1 MDSDRQSE
9 NNGIRLATRR
19 DLFRLLAFLD
29 EKLPHL
35 CDIYDH
41 VLTHLLTTNPNYRVH
56 FLCDPTGEYV
66 AIVGTKRDWRRLLGN
81 NETQRTWL
89 LSAWAID
96 ESTKAKAYRSIKD
109 IDWITDE
116 FVFTGLQYEPD
127 PAITALF
134 VSHGRELTLHRMNLY
149 VMDRQAAL
157 TTELS
162 TPDDVYVKSLET
174 SHSSTVYDHW
184 DYKDTTVVES
194 VADSVVESPSAGVFL
209 KETDELVSWMTN
221 FLPTGLSQLHTL
233 EQFRRRG
240 YAAYV
245 IRYLSKRTA
254 QSGYVPYAIISP
266 GNKASEN
273 CFINVG
279 LESVG
284 PYHICEAKFDF

>member
-1 MDSDRQSE
+1 MKRRCLNKA
-9 NNGIRLATRR
+9 NNQLLEPIF
-19 DLFRLLAFLD
+19 LFS
-29 EKLPHL
+29 
-35 CDIYDH
+35 IYFH
-41 VLTHLLTTNPNYRVH
+41 CNVLS
-56 FLCDPTGEYV
+56 
-66 AIVGTKRDWRRLLGN
+66 
-81 NETQRTWL
+81 QRTWL

-109 IDWITDE
+109 IDWIKDE

-157 TTELS
+157 TTELRLNFNVISIGLQLMIWTDCVAS

-184 DYKDTTVVES
+184 YYKDTTVVES

-279 LESVG
+279 FESVG
-284 PYHICEAKFDF
+284 PYHICEAKFDFWKSIWRVLCNSLSSLENK